1 MSEDNH
7 KHTGNCCP
15 STNEG
20 ILQSQAG
27 NLVNL
32 ARFWHEKNQAAPV
45 NPARDA
51 LLEAAGKLLILAGG
65 YDCEAGIWL
74 YSISGDAA
82 MKAHD
87 VKLANEHFKQALSVA
102 GVVNGDE
109 SPSYGICLGN
119 LGECKLEAGDKEG
132 ARRDLEAARAIF
144 ARESVIGGQ
153 YTMDF
158 VDQIRG
164 EIDRL
169 IASI

>member
-1 MSEDNH
+1 MSENNH

-15 STNEG
+15 STNQG
-20 ILQSQAG
+20 ILEAQAG

-32 ARFWHEKNQAAPV
+32 ARFWHEKHQGANQA
-45 NPARDA
+45 REA

-74 YSISGDAA
+74 YTIRGDAA
-82 MKAHD
+82 MKSHD
-87 VKLANEHFKQALSVA
+87 FEVAGDHFKQALLVA

-119 LGECKLEAGDKEG
+119 LGECKIEVGDIEG
-132 ARRDLEAARAIF
+132 ARADLEAARAIF

-153 YTMDF
+153 YSMEF

-164 EIDRL
+164 EIARL
-169 IASI
+169 IDSI

>member
-65 YDCEAGIWL
+65 YDCEAVGASRL
-74 YSISGDAA
+74 CSRRDAA
-82 MKAHD
+82 
-87 VKLANEHFKQALSVA
+87 
-102 GVVNGDE
+102 G
-109 SPSYGICLGN
+109 
-119 LGECKLEAGDKEG
+119 
-132 ARRDLEAARAIF
+132 
-144 ARESVIGGQ
+144 
-153 YTMDF
+153 
-158 VDQIRG
+158 
-164 EIDRL
+164 
-169 IASI
+169 